1 MWLWLQVKVLAYFE
15 NLSRQK
21 RSSDHGRATETS
33 ALPSSSCPAKMIR
46 SDQNPA
52 FRCEDTVFNSEETCA
67 DLRSVHPLQDAFD
80 AVGYFHLALAA
91 ALEDR
96 ANPEALYVVYMKLA
110 EIHGNH
116 MPDAQLCQVYRDRAQ
131 TLKRVLAG
139 EDGNVDDGDTGPGHK
154 TEKDSNVERAEI
166 AVKRNGVLTSTPD
179 NNNSFPRTC
188 VMRGDTEDAR
198 RDANTGD
205 SNGRESHSTSP
216 PDADGPFVDA
226 ETDFITSRSY
236 SESIFTESFDTA
248 KEQISDSSSSTD
260 TLQTHHNQT
269 GGGDCDTAR
278 SRAPAHINHA
288 SEITRHAGAPN
299 TDSEIRDEEN
309 SLSKETDAP
318 ADQSDAD
325 QSDTVSMSTD
335 KAEHMDLDDV
345 YT

>member
-1 MWLWLQVKVLAYFE
+1 M
-15 NLSRQK
+15 
-21 RSSDHGRATETS
+21 
-33 ALPSSSCPAKMIR
+33 
-46 SDQNPA
+46 
-52 FRCEDTVFNSEETCA
+52 FNSEETCA
-67 DLRSVHPLQDAFD
+67 DLRSVHPPQDAFD

-139 EDGNVDDGDTGPGHK
+139 EEGNVDDGDMGPGHK
-154 TEKDSNVERAEI
+154 TEKDSDVERTEC
-166 AVKRNGVLTSTPD
+166 AVKRNGILTFMPD
-179 NNNSFPRTC
+179 SNNSCQRTC
-188 VMRGDTEDAR
+188 VMSGHTEDAC

-205 SNGRESHSTSP
+205 SNVKEGHSTNL

-226 ETDFITSRSY
+226 ETEFITSRSY

-278 SRAPAHINHA
+278 SVPAHINHT
-288 SEITRHAGAPN
+288 SEITRHTGAPN